1 MAAVTDAVK
10 SVFVGLNETIQHSP
24 MEATAKNAMA
34 TTIGQLFIM
43 LDMINGLM
51 VNVGM
56 MANEKMR
63 MEEDIK
69 GVMHSTGLA
78 QGALETLVKQQEAK
92 KDGGGGR
99 HNRTVLESKSVVN
112 MKTLSSDKA
121 SFRLWHEELVNVMEQ
136 LRPGSRGLFKA
147 LTKYADH
154 EVEDKFEEWVKAQEE
169 CDGLLDEDY
178 NKINEDIYVL
188 LMDNCEA
195 EALTRVR
202 SCPAGEG
209 LMAYRAVYKW
219 FMGVSGQAISDRVR
233 RLMSPAAPRH
243 EY

>member
-92 KDGGGGR
+92 KDRGGGH
-99 HNRTVLESKSVVN
+99 HNRNVLESKSVAN
-112 MKTLSSDKA
+112 MNT
-121 SFRLWHEELVNVMEQ
+121 
-136 LRPGSRGLFKA
+136 
-147 LTKYADH
+147 
-154 EVEDKFEEWVKAQEE
+154 
-169 CDGLLDEDY
+169 
-178 NKINEDIYVL
+178 
-188 LMDNCEA
+188 
-195 EALTRVR
+195 
-202 SCPAGEG
+202 
-209 LMAYRAVYKW
+209 
-219 FMGVSGQAISDRVR
+219 
-233 RLMSPAAPRH
+233 
-243 EY
+243 